1 MKNPAQYI
9 YLVPLSISMI
19 CSWRAIKNN
28 WAGPYKAFA
37 WFLTFSFLLEISAV
51 SWKLVLHQ
59 TAYWN
64 FSKSNLWLYNLY
76 FLPEY
81 LFYLYFFSKILKSK
95 ILNHWAKWIGF
106 VYIVFGLA
114 NVLFLQTMAQ
124 LNTYTIIF
132 GSGLVIFCSSL
143 YFVQE
148 NSRKIPEQ
156 VTRTPLFWI
165 SIGALLLHSV
175 SLPYF
180 IFINRLS
187 QTNIP
192 LAMAL
197 FNILLI
203 LNILM
208 YSFYLI
214 AFLCKNPALKKSF

>member
-1 MKNPAQYI
+1 MKNPAQYL
-9 YLVPLSISMI
+9 YLIPLSVSMI
-19 CSWRAIKNN
+19 CSWRALKNN
-28 WAGPYKAFA
+28 WAGPYRAFA
-37 WFLTFSFLLEISAV
+37 WFLTFSFLLEIAAI
-51 SWKLVLHQ
+51 SWKLELHQ
-59 TAYWN
+59 TAHWN
-64 FSKSNLWLYNLY
+64 FSKSNLWIYNLY

-95 ILNHWAKWIGF
+95 ILRHWAKWIGF
-106 VYIVFGLA
+106 VYIIFSLI
-114 NVLFLQTMAQ
+114 NILFFQTMAQ

-143 YFVQE
+143 YFIQE
-148 NSRKIPEQ
+148 YNRKIPEEVNRKPQ
-156 VTRTPLFWI
+156 FWI
-165 SIGALLLHSV
+165 STGALLLHSV

-180 IFINRLS
+180 IFINHLS
-187 QTNIP
+187 RTNIP

-197 FNILLI
+197 FNILLM